1 MKEDRHR
8 ASKHDLEEEKEK
20 YYSKLAQP
28 KDKWAVGRELS
39 VLAKQFP
46 HDRVLQRMLTEEMKS
61 NPTFRAPEEY
71 DVYHLKEEEPKRINK
86 KRIVRNED
94 KLAKDVEFGDGKL

>member
-61 NPTFRAPEEY
+61 NPTFRAPEN
-71 DVYHLKEEEPKRINK
+71 LKSTMCIISKRKSQSVLIRK
-86 KRIVRNED
+86 
-94 KLAKDVEFGDGKL
+94 G